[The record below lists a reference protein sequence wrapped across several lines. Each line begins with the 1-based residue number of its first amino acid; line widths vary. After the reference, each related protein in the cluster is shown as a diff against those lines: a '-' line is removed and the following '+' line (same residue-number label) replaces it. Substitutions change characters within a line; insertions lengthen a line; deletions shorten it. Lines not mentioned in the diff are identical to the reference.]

1 MGLMLI
7 ADNHDMTRLYPGVDE
22 NFDRYRMAMTFLATT
37 RGIPQMLYGTELLM
51 NAGPNGD
58 HGRLRADFPGGWSGD
73 RIDAFKGKGLSD
85 DVAAAQDF
93 ISKLFTW
100 RRDATAIHNG
110 ELLHFAPR
118 DGIYVYF
125 RFNEEQR
132 VMVVMNNEPNTVH
145 LDSSR
150 YAQGLAGTTRAQNVL
165 TGDRYKLADR
175 IRIPAKTAQV
185 FELD

>member
-1 MGLMLI
+1 ML
-7 ADNHDMTRLYPGVDE
+7 
-22 NFDRYRMAMTFLATT
+22 
-37 RGIPQMLYGTELLM
+37 Q
-51 NAGPNGD
+51 
-58 HGRLRADFPGGWSGD
+58 RLRT
-73 RIDAFKGKGLSD
+73 
-85 DVAAAQDF
+85 
-93 ISKLFTW
+93 LFRNYCR

-150 YAQGLAGTTRAQNVL
+150 YAQGLAGTTGRE
-165 TGDRYKLADR
+165 TC
-175 IRIPAKTAQV
+175 
-185 FELD
+185 

>member
-1 MGLMLI
+1 
-7 ADNHDMTRLYPGVDE
+7 
-22 NFDRYRMAMTFLATT
+22 
-37 RGIPQMLYGTELLM
+37 M

-73 RIDAFKGKGLSD
+73 RIDAFKGKGLSEN
-85 DVAAAQDF
+85 VAAAQDF

-118 DGIYVYF
+118 DGSYVYF

-150 YAQGLAGTTRAQNVL
+150 YAQGLAGTTKARNVL

-175 IRIPAKTAQV
+175 IKIPGKTAQV